1 MKQEM
6 QPPQNTQEHRAN
18 QLWSEYDSQGNEEK
32 FWQRYERLLKNK
44 SNFPSVQTTSVETP
58 LPSDKDDDR
67 VVFKA
72 PDSHYFRSGLM
83 LFIIFFAGLLI
94 TINISAAI
102 KNGGI
107 VFLALFSIFTLVS
120 FHFLWQYNTFTITS
134 DFLLVQKKTFFVK
147 HSFAWKDIK
156 SMSIEQKTTDNS
168 SFLVLVIN
176 ARHRKTS
183 CFKFPLADEAQSL
196 FVQQIRRKNIS
207 IAG

>member
-1 MKQEM
+1 MKT
-6 QPPQNTQEHRAN
+6 PQNIQEQKAHK
-18 QLWSEYDSQGNEEK
+18 LWSEYDSQGNEEK
-32 FWQRYERLLKNK
+32 FWQRYERLLKK
-44 SNFPSVQTTSVETP
+44 SGKLLSSQVTSIETL
-58 LPSDKDDDR
+58 LPSGNDDR

-107 VFLALFSIFTLVS
+107 AFLSLFSIFTLVS
-120 FHFLWQYNTFTITS
+120 FHFLWQYNTFTITPG
-134 DFLLVQKKTFFVK
+134 FLLVQKKAFLIK

-156 SMSIEQKTTDNS
+156 SMSIEQKITDNS
-168 SFLVLVIN
+168 SFLVLNIN
-176 ARHRKTS
+176 TRHHKTS

-196 FVQQIRRKNIS
+196 FVQQVRRKNIS
-207 IAG
+207 ISS